1 MVVGDFNDD
10 GVGQHGAQKQSGDAL
25 RQLHGE
31 SRVHNDDV
39 RDHGGVVQALLEVVV
54 VIYNDC
60 GLGRLGAGSGSGRDS
75 DEKGWL
81 LGDLTAAQLIILGAA
96 AVDGEHTDSLCS
108 IDNAAAAESERTV
121 AALCEEHV
129 SAVVYDME
137 IRFTAA
143 YFIAVKVDACIP
155 EQAADDLIPLVV
167 HTVGNEHDFLLAV
180 PFEQLR
186 QFTELALTKN
196 NLSVSDHFKSHN

>member
-1 MVVGDFNDD
+1 
-10 GVGQHGAQKQSGDAL
+10 
-25 RQLHGE
+25 
-31 SRVHNDDV
+31 
-39 RDHGGVVQALLEVVV
+39 
-54 VIYNDC
+54 
-60 GLGRLGAGSGSGRDS
+60 
-75 DEKGWL
+75 
-81 LGDLTAAQLIILGAA
+81 
-96 AVDGEHTDSLCS
+96 
-108 IDNAAAAESERTV
+108 
-121 AALCEEHV
+121 
-129 SAVVYDME
+129 ME